1 MEKIESGENDVKN
14 APQNEAVIDNPK
26 AFEGM
31 MLPQF
36 RPIHTGQ
43 TIMMFQTPQ
52 EYVDRMNTIYDE
64 GMKEKKFPLASSY
77 LVGKIKDEYSL
88 YRDDINSTQ
97 QENHNFLPDDI
108 HEWIK
113 DRIHQYLQV
122 LSFPYVGI
130 KTHVAWI
137 NDYKAGEY
145 NPNHIHSGSF
155 RSGHLLPA
163 FDQKPHLE
171 GLIGLM
177 TLKVPEDMGKEI
189 TNDGINSQYGTSNDR
204 NGYTEFITG
213 PGTPML
219 FAQPQTLV
227 RLNIGDFVVFPYDM
241 WHCVYPHFN
250 ENNETR
256 RTMPTNIDVYI

>member
-1 MEKIESGENDVKN
+1 MEKIESGD
-14 APQNEAVIDNPK
+14 APQEIVIDNPK
-26 AFEGM
+26 NFEGM
-31 MLPQF
+31 MMPQF

-64 GMKEKKFPLASSY
+64 GMKEKKFPLASPY

-88 YRDDINSTQ
+88 YRDDSNNP
-97 QENHNFLPDDI
+97 EVEDHNFLPDDI

-113 DRIHQYLQV
+113 DRIHQYIQV
-122 LSFPYVGI
+122 LGFPYAGI
-130 KTHVAWI
+130 KTSAAWV

-155 RSGHLLPA
+155 RHHTPACLA
-163 FDQKPHLE
+163 FDRKPHLE

-189 TNDGINSQYGTSNDR
+189 TNENFSPMML

-213 PGTPML
+213 LTSVL

>member
-88 YRDDINSTQ
+88 YLDDINNT
-97 QENHNFLPDDI
+97 EVEDHNFLPDDI

-189 TNDGINSQYGTSNDR
+189 TNDGMIRYGASNDR

-213 PGTPML
+213 SNSML

-256 RTMPTNIDVYI
+256 RTMPTNIDVYK

>member
-14 APQNEAVIDNPK
+14 APQNEVVIDNPK
-26 AFEGM
+26 NFEGM
-31 MLPQF
+31 IMPQF

-64 GMKEKKFPLASSY
+64 GMKEKKFPLASAY

-88 YRDDINSTQ
+88 YRNDNNVPP
-97 QENHNFLPDDI
+97 QENYNFLPDDI

-113 DRIHQYLQV
+113 DRIHQYIQV
-122 LSFPYVGI
+122 LGFPYAGI
-130 KTHVAWI
+130 KTSTAWV

-145 NPNHIHSGSF
+145 NPNHIHVGSP
-155 RSGHLLPA
+155 RGGHLLPA

-189 TNDGINSQYGTSNDR
+189 TNESFSPMML

-213 PGTPML
+213 RISVL

-256 RTMPTNIDVYI
+256 RTMPTNIDVYK

>member
-14 APQNEAVIDNPK
+14 APQNEVVIDSPK
-26 AFEGM
+26 NFEGIWC
-31 MLPQF
+31 PKF
-36 RPIHTGQ
+36 RPIYTGQ

-64 GMKEKKFPLASSY
+64 GMKEKKFPLGSPY

-88 YRDDINSTQ
+88 YLDDINNT
-97 QENHNFLPDDI
+97 EVEDHNFLPDDI

-113 DRIHQYLQV
+113 DRIHQYIQV
-122 LSFPYVGI
+122 LGFPYVGI
-130 KTHVAWI
+130 KTHVAWV

-155 RSGHLLPA
+155 RHHTPACLA
-163 FDQKPHLE
+163 FDRKPHLE

-189 TNDGINSQYGTSNDR
+189 TNDGMSNR

-213 PGTPML
+213 LNSML
-219 FAQPQTLV
+219 FANPQILV

-256 RTMPTNIDVYI
+256 RTRPTNIDVYI